1 MKKTIILAISFLCVF
16 AQTSFSQKP
25 YRSIKECGNDT
36 AKYLRYNFKERGNE
50 SLYQGKTLAQL
61 LSDLDIKPIGMQ
73 RCMLNADTGINITG
87 IILFFT
93 QINKSGFSELR
104 DESLTIFWETPILYN
119 NRATME
125 KAKLSPPVKG
135 QKKYESVSE
144 LFTAYPEREW
154 IPQFYDFFKDYKI
167 KKVRYCLARY

>member
-1 MKKTIILAISFLCVF
+1 MKKTIILAITFACIF
-16 AQTSFSQKP
+16 AQTSFSQPP
-25 YRSIKECGNDT
+25 YRSLKECGNDT
-36 AKYLRYNFKERGNE
+36 AKYLKYNFKDRE
-50 SLYQGKTLAQL
+50 SSDLYHGKTLVQL
-61 LSDLDIKPIGMQ
+61 LSDLEIKPIGMGWG
-73 RCMLNADTGINITG
+73 MGDTPDGYYIIEIT
-87 IILFFT
+87 LFFT
-93 QINKSGFSELR
+93 QIKKPGYSELR